1 MSNNNDTQVPNPYD
15 SRDHENTQPIDK
27 SDVMAVAGLLGQVTG
42 ALGEIDR
49 NNVGG
54 DGHNLRAKQIDPKI
68 ALTQFAGT
76 GYNQPPAPRPQVN
89 SVPPPVQSQQ
99 VPPPVQSS
107 SDDIHK
113 LEKRISD
120 LERVVQTYKNIV
132 KFKRGVSYTLSTSKI
147 TGEFKDVSTILDIV
161 SAELA
166 KQTKSITIKL
176 NDNTKNKQ

>member
-1 MSNNNDTQVPNPYD
+1 MSDNEQPQEPNPYTN
-15 SRDHENTQPIDK
+15 RDHEIAKPIDK

-42 ALGEIDR
+42 ALSEIDR

-54 DGHNLRAKQIDPKI
+54 DGHNVRAKQIDPKK
-68 ALTQFAGT
+68 ALTQFAGA
-76 GYNQPPAPRPQVN
+76 GYSQPPAPRPQVN
-89 SVPPPVQSQQ
+89 SVPPPVQAQQ
-99 VPPPVQSS
+99 IPPPVQNSS
-107 SDDIHK
+107 EDIHA

-120 LERVVQTYKNIV
+120 LERIVQTYKNVV

-176 NDNTKNKQ
+176 NDNTKNK